1 MAMPVSCF
9 CFLVPRSLT
18 TVFSPLPFA
27 LVVAQAQQLPGPGR
41 CRVSLSSLSSVS
53 LQSARRES
61 KRAKRAVRAPRRSTR
76 SLNRPKCSRLVGFA
90 SCLAPPPPT
99 TPPPTTPPLPTT
111 TPPPPPPPPTVRRAL
126 LRRRPSRIC
135 TERENPRMPPSLAR
149 ACELCSGAAA
159 PPAPLRLRRRHRC
172 QPKAASRVPPP
183 RYITHTCDDKES
195 AGGDR
200 GGGSIGGGSSCGSCG

>member
-27 LVVAQAQQLPGPGR
+27 LVVAQAQQLPGPGC
-41 CRVSLSSLSSVS
+41 CRASLSSLSSVS

-61 KRAKRAVRAPRRSTR
+61 KRAKRAVRAPRRPTR
-76 SLNRPKCSRLVGFA
+76 SVNRRNCSRLVGFA
-90 SCLAPPPPT
+90 SGLAPPT
-99 TPPPTTPPLPTT
+99 RT
-111 TPPPPPPPPTVRRAL
+111 TPPPPPTVQRAL

-200 GGGSIGGGSSCGSCG
+200 GGGSVGGGSSCGSCG